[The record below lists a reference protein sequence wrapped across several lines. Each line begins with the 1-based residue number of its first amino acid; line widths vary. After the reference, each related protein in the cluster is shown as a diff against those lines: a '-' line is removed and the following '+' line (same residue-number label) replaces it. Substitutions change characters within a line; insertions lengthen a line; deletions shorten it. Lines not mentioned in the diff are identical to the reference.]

1 MMMVELAQRAK
12 DIIKRGTVK
21 IRVMRS
27 GMYQQLT
34 FTVKR
39 VQHGN
44 ILYVELATERQ
55 IDMSE
60 LSRMADEIGLP
71 VEAPNGKAF
80 PKGTSSVDFV
90 GL

>member
-1 MMMVELAQRAK
+1 MELSQRARE
-12 DIIKRGTVK
+12 IISRGTIK
-21 IRVMRS
+21 IRVTRS
-27 GMYQQLT
+27 GMLQQMT

-44 ILYVELATERQ
+44 ILYVELSTQRQ

-60 LSRMADEIGLP
+60 LSRVADEIGLP

-90 GL
+90 GF